1 MNYTIG
7 QFAKRVSLSIDTLR
21 FYEKEGLIIPKR
33 NQNNHR
39 VFDQQDITWIEFI
52 KRLKQTG
59 MRLVDIKE
67 YAHLRYQGDETI
79 AQRLQLLYQQ
89 TDHLHVQQV
98 ELTQHL
104 NFLHTKIAIY
114 QNMLSEQT
122 TAVKNK

>member
-1 MNYTIG
+1 MSYTIG
-7 QFAKRVSLSIDTLR
+7 QFAQLVSLSIDTLR

-33 NQNNHR
+33 DYKNHR
-39 VFDQQDITWIEFI
+39 VFDEQDVTWINFI

-59 MRLVDIKE
+59 MRLTDIKE

-89 TDHLHVQQV
+89 TDYLNAQQA

-114 QNMLSEQT
+114 QNMLHEQT
-122 TAVKNK
+122 IKKCT

>member
-59 MRLVDIKE
+59 MRLTDIKE

-114 QNMLSEQT
+114 QNMLHEQT
-122 TAVKNK
+122 TTVKK

>member
-1 MNYTIG
+1 MSYTIG
-7 QFAKRVSLSIDTLR
+7 QFAQLVSLSIDTLR

-33 NQNNHR
+33 DYKNHR
-39 VFDQQDITWIEFI
+39 VFNEQDVTWINFI

-59 MRLVDIKE
+59 MRLTDIKE

-89 TDHLHVQQV
+89 TDYLNAQQA

-114 QNMLSEQT
+114 QNMLHEQT
-122 TAVKNK
+122 IKK

>member
-1 MNYTIG
+1 MSYTIG
-7 QFAKRVSLSIDTLR
+7 QFAQLVSLSIDTLR

-33 NQNNHR
+33 DHKNHR
-39 VFDQQDITWIEFI
+39 VFDEQDVTWINFI

-59 MRLVDIKE
+59 MRLTDIKE

-89 TDHLHVQQV
+89 TDYLNAQQA

-114 QNMLSEQT
+114 QNMLHEQT
-122 TAVKNK
+122 IKK